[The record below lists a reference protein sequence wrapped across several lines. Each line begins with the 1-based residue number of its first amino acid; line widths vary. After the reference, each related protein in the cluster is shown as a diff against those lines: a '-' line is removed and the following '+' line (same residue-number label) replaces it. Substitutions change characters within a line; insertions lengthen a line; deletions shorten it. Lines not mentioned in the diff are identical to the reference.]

1 MLLAETEKR
10 QDCPVFPSEKLKLL
24 FSHYPVYFLHL
35 QVWYLLQECTQ
46 DSLPLE
52 ADMKWMP
59 SLHVYLE
66 ERPWQEAKEA
76 LAELYLAQWS
86 LA

>member
-1 MLLAETEKR
+1 MPLAETEKR

-24 FSHYPVYFLHL
+24 FSHYPVDFLHL

-52 ADMKWMP
+52 TGMKWMP

-66 ERPWQEAKEA
+66 ERPWREAKEA
-76 LAELYLAQWS
+76 LAELYLEQWS